1 MVAGQG
7 RAEVVMSGPA
17 DAGALPPSR
26 LRRLTQAA
34 LNADVTLGHVETVDW
49 LLSPLTIARQQLS
62 RLVIIGRSKGEGGHV
77 EE

>member
-17 DAGALPPSR
+17 DAGALPPLAS
-26 LRRLTQAA
+26 
-34 LNADVTLGHVETVDW
+34 
-49 LLSPLTIARQQLS
+49 ARQQLS
-62 RLVIIGRSKGEGGHV
+62 RLVIIGRLKGEGGHV